1 MILAQAYETNLDRL
15 RRYAA
20 FSCGSEGLGDGVVS
34 EALEDVLTTVSSAE
48 NANLIALFQKLD
60 ATLRNTPHGEGSMF
74 AELGRWQQLTPL
86 ERRVIMLYMLE
97 GFSSRDVV
105 RITGMGRG
113 EVKAIIARAR
123 MIYADRFPVRI
134 GLIGGDAGL
143 RETVEAAL
151 MPVGHRLLWAAAPEE
166 AADPSTLAPAS
177 LIVIAHE
184 GDAPEKGRQNALDL
198 CGGHACPVILAF
210 DRATEDRLNS
220 RCWTMPLDGLAD
232 ATLFNSI
239 LIRAL
244 LFSA

>member
-74 AELGRWQQLTPL
+74 AELGRWRQLTPR
-86 ERRVIMLYMLE
+86 ERRVIMLYILE

-134 GLIGGDAGL
+134 GLIGGDAEL
-143 RETVEAAL
+143 RETIEAAL
-151 MPVGHRLLWAAAPEE
+151 MPVGHRLLWAVTPDE
-166 AADPSTLAPAS
+166 A
-177 LIVIAHE
+177 
-184 GDAPEKGRQNALDL
+184 
-198 CGGHACPVILAF
+198 
-210 DRATEDRLNS
+210 
-220 RCWTMPLDGLAD
+220 
-232 ATLFNSI
+232 
-239 LIRAL
+239 
-244 LFSA
+244 